1 MFFSVPSATYNGV
14 PLERTVKIPGVAPGK
29 REVYE
34 EIIDMS
40 GYMFDFRGKNPD
52 VTDTVNTFHQILIV
66 KLDSSG
72 RKVKVTLN
80 DSVRIYYSVSE
91 LIPEYAIGY
100 LGKTLNPT
108 GLSTTPFQL
117 FKGLDGD
124 LSLQNFTASVLVQN
138 YVGATGR
145 LTVKRMEAEN
155 IFNGRK
161 QLLNATPLGSPID
174 VGPPAFQ
181 RDAYTEKRIT
191 LDANNS
197 NIKSF
202 IETLPQ
208 LIHYNMDVETNPNGN
223 TSNYKDFVFDNS
235 RVDVFLR
242 LETPANFGIQGI
254 TLRDTQALD
263 LAELHGDERLKSA
276 ILYVDIDNGYPF
288 EVGLELGFMDANFQ
302 LLGYADV
309 EGNQSI
315 LPGKTDAQGRPLSS
329 TKTRLTIR
337 VPKEKI
343 AMLQNAES
351 VLIKANI
358 KGDGKNKKIY
368 NTYKLKINT
377 SGEFAYEVQL

>member
-1 MFFSVPSATYNGV
+1 
-14 PLERTVKIPGVAPGK
+14 
-29 REVYE
+29 
-34 EIIDMS
+34 
-40 GYMFDFRGKNPD
+40 
-52 VTDTVNTFHQILIV
+52 
-66 KLDSSG
+66 
-72 RKVKVTLN
+72 
-80 DSVRIYYSVSE
+80 

-100 LGKTLNPT
+100 LGKTLNAT

-124 LSLQNFTASVLVQN
+124 MSLQNFTASVLVQN

-145 LTVKRMEAEN
+145 LTVKHMEAEN

-161 QLLNATPLGSPID
+161 QVLSATPLGSPID

-202 IETLPQ
+202 VETLPQ

-242 LETPANFGIQGI
+242 LETPATFGIQGI

-263 LAELHGDERLKSA
+263 LEAIHGDERLKSA

-288 EVGLELGFMDANFQ
+288 EVGLELGFMDENFQ

-309 EGNQSI
+309 DGNQTI
-315 LPGKTDAQGRPLSS
+315 LPGKTDAQGRPLTSS
-329 TKTRLTIR
+329 KTRLTIR

-343 AMLQNAES
+343 AMLQNAKS

-358 KGDGKNKKIY
+358 KGDGKNRKLY
-368 NTYKLKINT
+368 NTYQLKINT